1 MKKSDQVGVGM
12 ILVVDD
18 DELTRLAIGYALRAG
33 GQPASVGCSDGTEAR
48 EILSHGIFSAVI
60 LDLFMPHVSGWQIL
74 TWVRANR
81 PSLPVIVVSGYDSS
95 LIREECLR
103 DGAFDYLVKPI
114 DERRLMNCIQR
125 ALETPPRE
133 PQPDAFAEAATGVF
147 PG

>member
-1 MKKSDQVGVGM
+1 MKKSDHVGVGM

-33 GQPASVGCSDGTEAR
+33 GQSASVGCSDGTEAKQ
-48 EILSHGIFSAVI
+48 ILSRGIFSAVI

-74 TWVRANR
+74 TWIRANR

-95 LIREECLR
+95 QIREECLR

-114 DERRLMNCIQR
+114 DERILMDSIRR
-125 ALETPPRE
+125 ALEAAPRE
-133 PQPDAFAEAATGVF
+133 QRIDSFAEAATGVL